1 MKTLKNYKKLFADF
15 WGYHENDIPACWY
28 CNKAQAVDIH
38 HIIPKRMGGVKGNR
52 LNRID
57 NLFPLCRSC
66 HDKAHSDK
74 SLNEQF
80 KRILTARFKSNREE
94 KIEFWIKCKIPV
106 DLVKKQIARLD
117 EKYRKYGIDV

>member
-1 MKTLKNYKKLFADF
+1 
-15 WGYHENDIPACWY
+15 
-28 CNKAQAVDIH
+28 
-38 HIIPKRMGGVKGNR
+38 MGGVKGNR

-94 KIEFWIKCKIPV
+94 KIEFWIKCKTPV

-117 EKYRKYGIDV
+117 EKYKEYGIDV

>member
-80 KRILTARFKSNREE
+80 KIILKARFKSNRE
-94 KIEFWIKCKIPV
+94 
-106 DLVKKQIARLD
+106 D
-117 EKYRKYGIDV
+117 